1 MIWILRLLAIA
12 THFVV
17 SLCLSIVGVPV
28 IAWLAARRAWAPAW
42 SMATGAI
49 VIEWA
54 PAWAWIWG
62 NSEDGVIPP
71 NFVNGS
77 LYLAGY
83 GEAWRAFV
91 WCAIRNK
98 VSNLRFTPR
107 LGFRVCPAL
116 IRSRGN
122 NRNLYVPLPPG
133 TRTVQWS
140 LTWQGIYSGLWVVW
154 PGVIQVRIG
163 WTIIPADADGFDPKN
178 LRQRFCGYSF
188 QVQVRP

>member
-1 MIWILRLLAIA
+1 MIWLARLLAIA
-12 THFVV
+12 AHLVLTVV
-17 SLCLSIVGVPV
+17 LSIVGVPV

-107 LGFRVCPAL
+107 LGFQIEPAKVGYVGNAHDLYAPIAPLSPRVL
-116 IRSRGN
+116 
-122 NRNLYVPLPPG
+122 
-133 TRTVQWS
+133 WS
-140 LTWQGIYSGLWVVW
+140 LAWQGSYAGLWV
-154 PGVIQVRIG
+154 RIAGLMQFRLG
-163 WTIIPADADGFDPKN
+163 WTIVPADADGFDARN
-178 LRQRFCGYSF
+178 LRQRFCGFSI
-188 QVQVRP
+188 QLQRVT